1 MSDMFE
7 CVCQFF
13 QQQSAA
19 LQGIM
24 QGLGNQNTISDIG
37 GDGGQLPQ
45 VNTGGVL
52 GQVSLSFV
60 ELFLNEGA
68 SFRGPEY
75 NMTKCTRNRIYRV
88 VAHVYEFLLYRV
100 KKVMV
105 IVDTKKA
112 FFQHP
117 IS

>member
-52 GQVSLSFV
+52 GQISPMQMF
-60 ELFLNEGA
+60 
-68 SFRGPEY
+68 
-75 NMTKCTRNRIYRV
+75 M
-88 VAHVYEFLLYRV
+88 FLLLAMWTY
-100 KKVMV
+100 MFMFSQNA
-105 IVDTKKA
+105 KA
-112 FFQHP
+112 KNEKPARGGPSPDGQGSGSSSSRDP
-117 IS
+117 PPSGGAVQ